1 MPIHWVKYVD
11 RFIQSSYSLL
21 LLYYFDHN
29 PKVGIPHFA
38 FMHSQPYQIF
48 KCLCI
53 IVFYCC
59 SYFWRLPIFTLVLCH
74 NYMKYAHSSLSCFLS
89 RKVFYFGD
97 LYKFSSMPLMYGGV
111 VIAYYFL
118 SKYIHLLVV
127 ADIGWVVVPLEDVL
141 YTSHLLFVYV

>member
-1 MPIHWVKYVD
+1 
-11 RFIQSSYSLL
+11 
-21 LLYYFDHN
+21 
-29 PKVGIPHFA
+29 
-38 FMHSQPYQIF
+38 MH
-48 KCLCI
+48 
-53 IVFYCC
+53 
-59 SYFWRLPIFTLVLCH
+59 TVLCH
-74 NYMKYAHSSLSCFLS
+74 VFFQG
-89 RKVFYFGD
+89 RFFYFGD